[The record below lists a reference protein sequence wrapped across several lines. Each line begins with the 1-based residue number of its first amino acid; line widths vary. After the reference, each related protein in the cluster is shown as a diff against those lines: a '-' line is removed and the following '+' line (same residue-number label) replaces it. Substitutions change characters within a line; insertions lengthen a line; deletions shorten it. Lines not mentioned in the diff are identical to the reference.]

1 MSFSP
6 KELSVLAYA
15 NGFTLWHY
23 RTADAASAVDTQG
36 YFNMAGEVF
45 RAGDMILANTGLG
58 GSPAAGLFLVRD
70 ARANLVDVSDLLAV
84 GATNAD

>member
-23 RTADAASAVDTQG
+23 RTADAAPTFDTQG

-58 GSPAAGLFLVRD
+58 GSAAAGLFLVRN
-70 ARANLVDVSDLLAV
+70 AAAGSVDVADLLAV
-84 GATNAD
+84 GTSNAD

>member
-23 RTADAASAVDTQG
+23 RTADSASTVDTHG
-36 YFNMAGEVF
+36 YFKAAGEVF
-45 RAGDMILANTGLG
+45 RPGDMILANTGLG
-58 GSPAAGLFLVRD
+58 GSAAAGLFLVNH
-70 ARANLVDVSDLLAV
+70 AEAGAVDVADLLAV
-84 GATNAD
+84 GASNAD

>member
-1 MSFSP
+1 MSFTP

-23 RTADAASAVDTQG
+23 RTADPASTVDTQG
-36 YFNMAGEVF
+36 YFNTAGEIF

-58 GSPAAGLFLVRD
+58 GAATAGLFLVNN
-70 ARANLVDVSDLLAV
+70 AQTGLVDVADLLTV
-84 GATNAD
+84 GSTDTD

>member
-23 RTADAASAVDTQG
+23 RTADTASAVDTQG

-45 RAGDMILANTGLG
+45 RTGDMILANTGLG
-58 GSPAAGLFLVRD
+58 GSPAAGLFLVRN
-70 ARANLVDVSDLLAV
+70 AQASLVDVSDLLAV
-84 GATNAD
+84 GASNSD

>member
-23 RTADAASAVDTQG
+23 RTADSASVVDTQG
-36 YFNMAGEVF
+36 YFNTAGEVF
-45 RAGDMILANTGLG
+45 RTGDIILANTGLG
-58 GSPAAGLFLVRD
+58 GSAAAGLFLVRN
-70 ARANLVDVSDLLAV
+70 AQASLVDVADLLAV
-84 GATNAD
+84 GASNSD

>member
-23 RTADAASAVDTQG
+23 RTADAASAVDTNG

-45 RAGDMILANTGLG
+45 RAGDMILANTGLA
-58 GSPAAGLFLVRD
+58 GSPAAGLFLVRN
-70 ARANLVDVSDLLAV
+70 AQANLVDVSDLLAV
-84 GATNAD
+84 GAANTD

>member
-23 RTADAASAVDTQG
+23 RTADAASAVDTNG

-45 RAGDMILANTGLG
+45 RAGDMILANTGLAN
-58 GSPAAGLFLVRD
+58 SPAAGLFLVRN
-70 ARANLVDVSDLLAV
+70 AQANLVDVSDLLAV
-84 GATNAD
+84 GATNSD